1 MNTTTKI
8 RALTARYTAARDTV
22 TVHADALNAAMRGI
36 VTPRT
41 VTGPAFEEYVAACR
55 AARER
60 AGISDD
66 AARLASRAL
75 ESARADLA
83 RALRA
88 AGLSGSDAAICD
100 VWTRAA

>member
-1 MNTTTKI
+1 MNTTAKI
-8 RALTARYTAARDTV
+8 RTLTDRYTAARAVV
-22 TVHADALNAAMRGI
+22 TAHADALSAAMRGI

-75 ESARADLA
+75 DSARADLA
-83 RALRA
+83 KALRA
-88 AGLSGSDAAICD
+88 AGLSGSDTAICD
-100 VWTRAA
+100 AWTRAA